1 MTVRCPFHLLAPAPT
16 GLGLPRRPGFLAFGP
31 VQRVAAVL
39 ALTACTTVFA
49 QAQPQP
55 QGAAPSAKAASAPRP
70 LARPAPAND
79 NITLWNELG
88 PAEQRALRPLA
99 ASWAQLDEA
108 QRRKWRALAKD
119 FDRMPPA
126 EQALLQTRMT
136 EWAALSPRQRSQARL
151 NFAQTKNLP
160 VEDKR
165 AQWEAY
171 QSLSPE
177 ERRRLAAN
185 APKLPKGAA
194 PALKPASSAKLV
206 KPQPKA
212 LAPLVH
218 PAPAPAPAHAASTAQ
233 PPITPRPLIDPRT
246 LLPLRYD
253 GLHP

>member
-1 MTVRCPFHLLAPAPT
+1 MTFRSASHLLANTPA
-16 GLGLPRRPGFLAFGP
+16 GRGLPTQAGCGVPGP
-31 VQRVAAVL
+31 VRQLAVVL
-39 ALTACTTVFA
+39 ALAACATGFA

-55 QGAAPSAKAASAPRP
+55 APHAAKAASAPRQPPRP
-70 LARPAPAND
+70 LPAAND

-119 FDRMPPA
+119 FDRMPPT
-126 EQALLQTRMT
+126 EQALLQARMT

-212 LAPLVH
+212 LAPLVR
-218 PAPAPAPAHAASTAQ
+218 PAPAPAPAASAAQ
-233 PPITPRPLIDPRT
+233 PPITHRPLIDPRT